1 MGDII
6 RKRKDG
12 KDLGWYIRWVDSD
25 GKRKQRA
32 SHQPTHAL
40 AKRMLLEIEARVARG
55 QAGMVE
61 RQETPKLTVAELC
74 EKWLAEFAGPRI
86 KDLTRY
92 RSAAQTS
99 LRRILPHLGPVQLSS
114 LSRVQIEKARDAVA
128 RRYRPNTVRATL
140 RPLGTCLSWAVRQ
153 GLLRES
159 PARGIDLPRREL
171 SMEYLDAEE
180 AARLLKETERR
191 ARSKGSATAWSRA
204 VAVALALRTGL
215 RRGEIF
221 GLRWQ
226 DLDLE
231 AGRLT
236 VARSYKLLPKS
247 GKPRHL
253 PLPSVLLSLLRE
265 WRERCPASTERLVCP
280 VLHKATW
287 HMSGRRATHGLAA
300 LLKAAKCK
308 PLERGWH
315 ALRHTFASQF
325 IMQGGN
331 ILTLQKLLGHAD
343 ITMTLVYSH
352 LAPDFIAGELERLK
366 Y

>member
-1 MGDII
+1 VGDII

-12 KDLGWYIRWVDSD
+12 KDLGWYIRWVDLD
-25 GKRKQRA
+25 GKRRQRA
-32 SHQPTHAL
+32 SHQPTYAL

-61 RQETPKLTVAELC
+61 RAEKPQLTVDELC
-74 EKWLAEFAGPRI
+74 ERWLSEFASPRI
-86 KDLTRY
+86 KDLPRY
-92 RSAAQTS
+92 RSAAKTS
-99 LRRILPHLGPVQLSS
+99 LRRLLPHLGHIQISALT
-114 LSRVQIEKARDAVA
+114 RANIEKARDAVA
-128 RRYRPNTVRATL
+128 RSYRPNTVRATL

-171 SMEYLDAEE
+171 SMEYLEAEE
-180 AARLLKETERR
+180 ARRLLDESERR
-191 ARSKGSATAWSRA
+191 ARSSKRPAAWSRA
-204 VAVALALRTGL
+204 VAIALALRTGL

-226 DLDLE
+226 DLDLD

-253 PLPSVLLSLLRE
+253 PLPSILASMLRD
-265 WRERCPASTERLVCP
+265 WRELCPQTPERLVCP
-280 VLHKATW
+280 VLYDGKW
-287 HMSGRRATHGLAA
+287 GMSSNRATHGLAE
-300 LLKAAKCK
+300 LLSAARCK
-308 PLERGWH
+308 PLSRGWH
-315 ALRHTFASQF
+315 GLRHTFASQF

>member
-6 RKRKDG
+6 RKRKGG
-12 KDLGWYIRWVDSD
+12 KDLGWYIRWVDLD

-40 AKRMLLEIEARVARG
+40 ARRMLLEIEARVARG

-61 RQETPKLTVAELC
+61 REERPKLTVAELC
-74 EKWLAEFAGPRI
+74 EKWLAEFASPRI
-86 KDLTRY
+86 KDLGRY
-92 RSAAQTS
+92 RAAAQTS
-99 LRRILPHLGPVQLSS
+99 LKRLLPHLGPVQVSS
-114 LSRVQIEKARDAVA
+114 LTRAQIEKARDAVA
-128 RRYRPNTVRATL
+128 KRYRPNTVRATL

-153 GLLRES
+153 GILRES

-171 SMEYLDAEE
+171 SMEYLEAEE
-180 AARLLKETERR
+180 AARLLAESERR
-191 ARSKGSATAWSRA
+191 AHESGKPAAWSRA
-204 VAVALALRTGL
+204 VAIALALRTGL

-231 AGRLT
+231 SGRLT
-236 VARSYKLLPKS
+236 VARSYTLLPKS

-253 PLPSVLLSLLRE
+253 PLPSILLSLLRE
-265 WRERCPASTERLVCP
+265 WRKLCPQTPERLVCP
-280 VLHKATW
+280 VLYDGKW
-287 HMSGRRATHGLAA
+287 GMSSPRATHGLVELLRAA
-300 LLKAAKCK
+300 GCK
-308 PLERGWH
+308 PLSRGWH
-315 ALRHTFASQF
+315 GLRHTFASQF

-343 ITMTLVYSH
+343 IAMTLVYSH

>member
-6 RKRKDG
+6 RKKKGG

-32 SHQPTHAL
+32 SRQPTYAL

-55 QAGMVE
+55 QAGLVE
-61 RQETPKLTVAELC
+61 REETPKLTVAELC
-74 EKWLAEFAGPRI
+74 DRWLAEFASPRI

-92 RSAAQTS
+92 RSAALTS
-99 LRRILPHLGPVQLSS
+99 LRRILPHLGPIQVSS
-114 LSRVQIEKARDAVA
+114 LTRSHIEKARDAVA
-128 RRYRPNTVRATL
+128 KRYRPNTVRATL

-153 GLLRES
+153 GLLKES

-171 SMEYLDAEE
+171 SMEYLEAEE
-180 AARLLKETERR
+180 ASRLLKEAERR
-191 ARSKGSATAWSRA
+191 ARSKDSPTAWSRA
-204 VAVALALRTGL
+204 VAIALALRTGL

-221 GLRWQ
+221 GLRWH
-226 DLDLE
+226 DLDLD
-231 AGRLT
+231 AGRIT
-236 VARSYKLLPKS
+236 VARSYRLLPKS
-247 GKPRHL
+247 GKPRYL
-253 PLPSVLLSLLRE
+253 PLPSVLSSLLRE
-265 WRERCPASTERLVCP
+265 WRERCPSTPERLVCP
-280 VLHKATW
+280 VLHKGKW
-287 HMSGRRATHGLAA
+287 DMSGRRATHGLAP
-300 LLKAAKCK
+300 LLKAARCK
-308 PLERGWH
+308 PLSRGWH
-315 ALRHTFASQF
+315 GLRHTFASQF

>member
-6 RKRKDG
+6 RKRKNG
-12 KDLGWYIRWVDSD
+12 RDLGWYIRWVDSD

-32 SHQPTHAL
+32 SHQPTYTL
-40 AKRMLLEIEARVARG
+40 ARRMLLEIEARIARG
-55 QAGMVE
+55 QAGLVE
-61 RQETPKLTVAELC
+61 PEPTSKLTVAELC
-74 EKWLAEFAGPRI
+74 DKWLAEFASPRI
-86 KDLTRY
+86 KDLPRY
-92 RSAAQTS
+92 RSAALTS
-99 LRRILPHLGPVQLSS
+99 LRRILPQLGQVPVAQLS
-114 LSRVQIEKARDAVA
+114 RAQVEKARDAVA
-128 RRYRPNTVRATL
+128 RKYRPNTVRATL
-140 RPLGTCLSWAVRQ
+140 RPLGTCLSWGVRQ

-159 PARGIDLPRREL
+159 PARGIELPQRER
-171 SMEYLDAEE
+171 SMEYLSAAE
-180 AARLLKETERR
+180 AARLLAESEGQ
-191 ARSKGSATAWSRA
+191 ARQGGEPAAWSRA

-226 DLDLE
+226 DLDLD

-236 VARSYKLLPKS
+236 VARSYRLAPKS

-253 PLPSVLLSLLRE
+253 PIPSALSALLKE
-265 WRERCPASTERLVCP
+265 WRERCPQTAERLVCP
-280 VLHKATW
+280 VLFRGRW
-287 HMSGRRATHGLAA
+287 GMSSRRATHGLAR
-300 LLKAAKCK
+300 LLRKAGCQ
-308 PLERGWH
+308 PLVRGWH

-343 ITMTLVYSH
+343 IGMTLVYSH
-352 LAPDFIAGELERLK
+352 LAPDFVAAELERLK